1 MTESQLAAQK
11 HYGDALK
18 LELFPKLIEALWAVK
33 HSTTKAQIAEAVMLV
48 HTALDKAEP
57 AIAADAAYADFKR
70 KNPTYDLPKT
80 AATVTTIG

>member
-1 MTESQLAAQK
+1 MTDAQAATQK

-18 LELFPKLIEALWAVK
+18 LELFPTLIKALWAVK

-70 KNPTYDLPKT
+70 KNPTYDLPPQG
-80 AATVTTIG
+80 VTK